1 MRYWAI
7 SFDKPVRIDSHNLH
21 QTQTG
26 KTDRKKDMKKSFPKK
41 KFYKIPLFETAPQKI
56 IYQHC
61 SLFPDTLHC
70 FSE

>member
-1 MRYWAI
+1 MYRFSQFA
-7 SFDKPVRIDSHNLH
+7 SD
-21 QTQTG
+21 
-26 KTDRKKDMKKSFPKK
+26 TDRENRQKEGYEEKFPKKK
-41 KFYKIPLFETAPQKI
+41 KFYKIPLIETAPQKI